1 MNGNAVIKL
10 QSSMEQLEMEDLKLA
25 TKIFRALNHPLRLS
39 IVRLIEEHGRL
50 SVTQIYFKLRIEQ
63 SVASQHLAILR
74 ECDVLNSHR
83 DGKNIYYAINPARLS
98 AILRSID
105 TLKD

>member
-74 ECDVLNSHR
+74 ECDVLTSHR

-98 AILRSID
+98 AILRSIY

>member
-25 TKIFRALNHPLRLS
+25 TKIFRALHHPLRLS

-74 ECDVLNSHR
+74 ECDLLSSLR
-83 DGKNIYYAINPARLS
+83 DGKNIYYAINPTRLN

>member
-63 SVASQHLAILR
+63 SVASQHLAVLR
-74 ECDVLNSHR
+74 ECDLLMSNR